1 MTCKKFDILWVWEV
15 GEGDG
20 RWRERKGGWGRET
33 RLQPATPD
41 ENTWKLRLYFCRLSS
56 AAHRNELPF
65 KLCNYLIP
73 VNLGLFDLK
82 ITDFEP
88 KTKGSEIICGK
99 SWGAR
104 NAISLTQLIVF
115 GFRKIY

>member
-1 MTCKKFDILWVWEV
+1 MEGEKGRLGQGDPTSACHTGRKYVEV
-15 GEGDG
+15 NIV
-20 RWRERKGGWGRET
+20 
-33 RLQPATPD
+33 L
-41 ENTWKLRLYFCRLSS
+41 LSS

-73 VNLGLFDLK
+73 VNLGHFDIK

-99 SWGAR
+99 SWGQGM
-104 NAISLTQLIVF
+104 LF
-115 GFRKIY
+115 P